1 MFGRDRLS
9 LTMGIMRT
17 TTEQFMR
24 ELEERAKR
32 LASRNCFYLAATLL
46 EHYDGEH
53 ADETKNARLTA
64 ARRYLELARNQS
76 SCTP

>member
-1 MFGRDRLS
+1 MEVSTTG
-9 LTMGIMRT
+9 TMQQ
-17 TTEQFMR
+17 TTEKFFQ

-32 LASRNCFYLAATLL
+32 LASRKCFCLAATLL
-46 EHYDGEH
+46 EYYDGEH
-53 ADETKNARLTA
+53 ADETKDARLIA